1 MLSDTATKNIIATD
15 NGRWRIYDPDG
26 TRRVVDKLPE
36 EVLAA
41 ASLFGAGSADRCKAC
56 GKTKEWHTKEGGG
69 PRKMRVK
76 HKFQPLCER
85 T

>member
-1 MLSDTATKNIIATD
+1 MPTSLSDTTNIIGTD
-15 NGRWRIYDPDG
+15 QWRIYSPDG
-26 TRRVVDKLPE
+26 TQQVIDKLPE
-36 EVLAA
+36 EVLPLVL
-41 ASLFGAGSADRCKAC
+41 LFGPGGADRCKAC
-56 GKTKEWHTKEGGG
+56 GNTKEWHTKEGGG